1 MESNTEIKIQTQEEY
16 KAYEKQRLRAYHQL
30 HKQVMTEEKKHELAE
45 YHKVNGR
52 IKVPCLNCG
61 ATIAKHCMS
70 VHRKTKTCQSFVK
83 EQ

>member
-1 MESNTEIKIQTQEEY
+1 MESKTEIKIQSSENFKE
-16 KAYEKQRLRAYHQL
+16 YEKQRLRAYHQL
-30 HKQVMTEEKKHELAE
+30 HKQEMTEEKKHELAE

-52 IKVPCLNCG
+52 IKIPCPNCG

-70 VHRKTKTCQSFVK
+70 VHRETKTCQSFVK